1 MVVDLFKET
10 GSVLKKREQRTS
22 SWTED
27 TEIDVLAAFSE
38 FPKLSIRQV
47 SANSGVSTWVVR
59 QILKKHKLKAF
70 KPTTVHKLLERDYGP
85 RIEFAMWIIQNTD
98 ILKSIIFTDECIFYT
113 NGMACHQH
121 SRMWAKENPHWVQ
134 ENNMQYRTSVMVW
147 CGIHKRKIVGPF
159 FFDRTIDST
168 AYLNFLQMNLTEYLN
183 DMPLATRRDFWFQQ
197 DGAPP
202 HWAILVRNWLN
213 INFHNR

>member
-27 TEIDVLAAFSE
+27 IEIDVLAAFSE
-38 FPKLSIRQV
+38 FPKLSIWQV

-70 KPTTVHKLLERDYGP
+70 KPVHKLLERDYGP
-85 RIEFAMWIIQNTD
+85 RVEFAMWIIQNTD
-98 ILKSIIFTDECIFYT
+98 ILKSIMFTDECIFYT

-134 ENNMQYRTSVMVW
+134 ENNMQYKTSVIIW
-147 CGIHKRKIVGPF
+147 YEIYKRKIIGSF
-159 FFDRTIDST
+159 FFDSHQIVQYIWNFYKRIDG
-168 AYLNFLQMNLTEYLN
+168 
-183 DMPLATRRDFWFQQ
+183 RIW
-197 DGAPP
+197 
-202 HWAILVRNWLN
+202 WN
-213 INFHNR
+213 I